1 MSGSQVEVV
10 DFEIRPEVIAGLFV
24 VTPKQVSDGRGTVR
38 EVFRRSA
45 FEAAGIELDVF
56 RQINLTESH
65 RGVIRG
71 MHAEEMTKLL
81 TVASGRAFG
90 AYVDLRPDSATVGD
104 VVTVDLEPG
113 VQVLVPAG
121 VANGFQALT
130 DDCQYAYCFDEEWRP
145 DMPGR
150 SCNPFGSGVEWP
162 IPVDPDDR
170 SKVSAKDAEAP
181 TLRALMADR
190 GAGR

>member
-1 MSGSQVEVV
+1 MSASQIEIVEFSV
-10 DFEIRPEVIAGLFV
+10 RPGAIDGLIS

-45 FEAAGIELDVF
+45 FESAGVDLATF
-56 RQINLTESH
+56 LQINVTES
-65 RGVIRG
+65 RLGVVRG

-81 TVASGRAFG
+81 TVAWGRAFG
-90 AYVDLRPDSATVGD
+90 AYVDLRPDSATFGTVE
-104 VVTVDLEPG
+104 TVDLQPG

-130 DDCQYAYCFDEEWRP
+130 DGCQYAYCFDDEWRP

-150 SCNPFGSGVEWP
+150 SCSPFGLGFDWP
-162 IPVDPDDR
+162 LPVDVDDR
-170 SKVSAKDAEAP
+170 AKVSAKDAAAP
-181 TLRALMADR
+181 TLADLMSSGG
-190 GAGR
+190 GAR